1 LKGWVASFALLAPST
16 AARASL
22 SWLRRAAARSP
33 SSLLLRKALSIF
45 VRARAYYTSLRGEL
59 IGMLTHFGRV
69 GSIGRG
75 QLAPARGLLRPDK

>member
-22 SWLRRAAARSP
+22 SWLRRAARSP

-45 VRARAYYTSLRGEL
+45 VRARAYYTSIRGEL
-59 IGMLTHFGRV
+59 IGLLTLFGRV